1 MIVVLL
7 LLCDYINVEF
17 SFKVFRAGTALCM
30 HFNLA
35 WFSEMCKHKE
45 FWENII
51 VPIKKVS
58 GNVLCEQDYKPLPLP
73 LPFLP
78 EYGSIPNDQK
88 GDKIPAV
95 L

>member
-1 MIVVLL
+1 MRK
-7 LLCDYINVEF
+7 YQ
-17 SFKVFRAGTALCM
+17 ST
-30 HFNLA
+30 H
-35 WFSEMCKHKE
+35 
-45 FWENII
+45 
-51 VPIKKVS
+51 KKVS

>member
-35 WFSEMCKHKE
+35 SFSEMCKHKE
-45 FWENII
+45 FWENIK
-51 VPIKKVS
+51 VPPKKVS
-58 GNVLCEQDYKPLPLP
+58 RNVLCEQDYKPLPLP